1 MSGDGAQQGRADVDE
16 TTSIADESDVK
27 LEQDFANAPSLSRG
41 ERRFFQRLFN
51 VLQITD
57 FMTAMMVVATFFSA
71 YATWRTA
78 QVTNLLF
85 SVAERPYIGVERTW
99 IDSMDANFAR
109 LVIDCRNFGQVQAT
123 GGVARVTVVIDG
135 KRLPQTHGG
144 LATENIGVVS
154 PTVPHQI
161 FRFIPIDIFNKV
173 RDGEARMIVHTA
185 FNYRSPDDREFCY
198 SELMTYDRRLA
209 GFVPSGGNDRCDGE
223 IY

>member
-1 MSGDGAQQGRADVDE
+1 MSGDDAPQERAVE
-16 TTSIADESDVK
+16 EATSIADDGGVK

-85 SVAERPYIGVERTW
+85 SVAERPYIGVERTS
-99 IDSMDANFAR
+99 IDSVDANFAR

-123 GGVARVTVVIDG
+123 GGVARVAVVIDG
-135 KRLPQTHGG
+135 KRLPESQGE

-161 FRFIPIDIFNKV
+161 FRFIPIDLYNKV
-173 RDGEARMIVHTA
+173 RDGEARMIVHTS

-198 SELMTYDRRLA
+198 SELMTYDRRSM